1 MLSYACCQYVV
12 TRVTLYHSAL
22 VDLSRS
28 RSVHAV
34 EHEPCCPD
42 PQFISANDCKAV
54 HYGVC
59 SPLLKL
65 PSFSVAPTSPAIIM
79 APQPPRPQS
88 ATSTATELSLEGLDP
103 VELLAVDLE
112 GKLEA
117 LVNSFVAQ
125 DKVKTAARKSKT
137 AMASSQASAA
147 KKLVSNQSSGG
158 AGTSS
163 VVPSFGGKQ
172 ESKPSF
178 KDDSGKKRVKS
189 GDPEAKTTSKTS
201 NDKLASDA
209 APRKVGTVL
218 VTSGTGVTTKKDVTA
233 RVTPAGVK
241 APAADAP
248 TTKDVT
254 SKLKVSKSTLTYNSH
269 ENDAAKKKVDKPTSK
284 TRSLLTVDGREH
296 SPSSDASTDS
306 EKTEK
311 SPSPTPGSQRKVFKL
326 SPPNVISLVTGAP
339 KPAASPP
346 PSFSATYVSAAT
358 PSKSTTTTVADKVA
372 VRDSPSP
379 KTSPKDSAKDS
390 ATRPSSHPSG
400 PKEPSTK
407 APSTKAPSHEPSKPA
422 LSDSGSVSRE
432 RKTVQPSPS
441 PTPKPVIAVKPVSGN
456 RNATAATSAAMD
468 FAKSRFQGLPEPK
481 QFEELFKQKPCK
493 NGHVVNDAKSRWES
507 LSSPSS
513 AAEQLWPNSVG
524 SGRSSSAPVAIPGS
538 NCNHDLQGPDLDSP
552 LSTSPR
558 RLNSPEALFLEA
570 SSPPSIPHPR
580 LTSSQK
586 QHIRERSLSPTERTH
601 MHVPVRPF
609 LTKGS
614 VAERVLLFER
624 CPERASLERTPA
636 PAKGKPTVY
645 NVWKQHHGTADS
657 HSGSQ
662 SQHEKAFVESQTAS
676 LKRVVRSSTKQASCI
691 PRFYYPAG
699 KPMTPAQLDAHLV
712 KVKAAFASLRDGR
725 ATSTNFSAIIR
736 ACGVPLYWKMP
747 LYAACGGES
756 RGYVT
761 SDVFIDFWKRIV
773 STGRDE
779 PTWFVKILSKATR
792 NYLVPE
798 DFIPMM
804 QDVIDTHPGLTFLK
818 EAVEFHSRY
827 INTVIARIF
836 YCVNRSWSGR
846 ITIPE
851 LRKSNFLQVL
861 SLLEDEEDINQITEY
876 FSYEHF
882 YVIYCK
888 FWELDK
894 DHDLYIDRYDLSRHN
909 EGAIS
914 MRMIDRIFSGAV
926 TRGPIQKEG
935 KMSYSEFVWFIM
947 SEEDKRHPRSIEY
960 WFRCMDIDGDGY
972 LSMYELEY
980 FYEEQLTRMEALG
993 IETLPFS
1000 DCLCQMLDMVQPK
1013 QKGKVS
1019 LADLKRCKMTPIFFD
1034 TFFNLEKYLDHEQRD
1049 PFASRDHDGD
1059 GMEISD
1065 WDRYAADEYEL
1076 LVAEEGNFEN
1086 HELLYSDYDPD
1097 DDELS
1102 PNLEKLAA
1110 PLRCRTGRPGRLD
1123 DDEYDYAESDTDY
1136 HY

>member
-28 RSVHAV
+28 RSVHVV

-42 PQFISANDCKAV
+42 PQLISANNCKAV

-65 PSFSVAPTSPAIIM
+65 PSYAVRPASAAIIM

-88 ATSTATELSLEGLDP
+88 ATSTVTDLSIDGLDP

-137 AMASSQASAA
+137 AMTSSQASTT
-147 KKLVSNQSSGG
+147 KKLASNQSTVG
-158 AGTSS
+158 AGSSS
-163 VVPSFGGKQ
+163 VVPSSYGGKQ
-172 ESKPSF
+172 ESKPSV
-178 KDDSGKKRVKS
+178 KDDLSKKRLKS
-189 GDPEAKTTSKTS
+189 ADPEVKGASKTK

-209 APRKVGTVL
+209 APRKLGTVL

-233 RVTPAGVK
+233 RVTSGGTKTPAS
-241 APAADAP
+241 AA
-248 TTKDVT
+248 T
-254 SKLKVSKSTLTYNSH
+254 SKDLTSNLKASKMSPAYNSH
-269 ENDAAKKKVDKPTSK
+269 ESDATKMRTDKPTSK
-284 TRSLLTVDGREH
+284 TRSLLAVDGHEH
-296 SPSSDASTDS
+296 IPSSDVSTDS

-326 SPPNVISLVTGAP
+326 SPPSVISLVTGAP
-339 KPAASPP
+339 KPSTPTPP
-346 PSFSATYVSAAT
+346 TFSATYVPAVT
-358 PSKSTTTTVADKVA
+358 PSKSTTTAAIDNVTA
-372 VRDSPSP
+372 RDSPSLRV
-379 KTSPKDSAKDS
+379 SSVKDSAKDTS
-390 ATRPSSHPSG
+390 ARLSSHSNS
-400 PKEPSTK
+400 PKELNPKVS
-407 APSTKAPSHEPSKPA
+407 SQQPSKPGK
-422 LSDSGSVSRE
+422 LDSGVVSKE
-432 RKTVQPSPS
+432 RKTVHSTSSPVS
-441 PTPKPVIAVKPVSGN
+441 KPVIAVKPVSGN
-456 RNATAATSAAMD
+456 RNASAVTSAAMD
-468 FAKSRFQGLPEPK
+468 YAKSRFQGLPEPK

-507 LSSPSS
+507 LTSPSS
-513 AAEQLWPNSVG
+513 PAEQLWPNSVE
-524 SGRSSSAPVAIPGS
+524 SSRSAPVAIPGS
-538 NCNHDLQGPDLDSP
+538 NSNHDLQAPDLDSP

-586 QHIRERSLSPTERTH
+586 QHIRERSLSPTERVH

-624 CPERASLERTPA
+624 CPERVGLERTPA
-636 PAKGKPTVY
+636 PAKASKQTVF
-645 NVWKQHHGTADS
+645 NAWKQHHGAGDA

-699 KPMTPAQLDAHLV
+699 KPMTPAQLDAHLL

-725 ATSTNFSAIIR
+725 ATRTNFSAIIR

-747 LYAACGGES
+747 LFAASGGETRS
-756 RGYVT
+756 YVT

-861 SLLEDEEDINQITEY
+861 SLLEEEEDINQITEY

-926 TRGPIQKEG
+926 TRGPVQKEG
-935 KMSYSEFVWFIM
+935 KMSYSEFVWFII

-1097 DDELS
+1097 DDDLS

-1110 PLRCRTGRPGRLD
+1110 PLRCRTARTGRLD

>member
-42 PQFISANDCKAV
+42 PQFIAANECKAV

-65 PSFSVAPTSPAIIM
+65 PSFSVAPASPAIIM

-88 ATSTATELSLEGLDP
+88 ATSAATDLSLEGLDP

-137 AMASSQASAA
+137 AMASSQASAV

-163 VVPSFGGKQ
+163 VGPSYGGKQ

-178 KDDSGKKRVKS
+178 KDDLGKKRVKS

-209 APRKVGTVL
+209 VPRKVGTVL
-218 VTSGTGVTTKKDVTA
+218 VTSGTGVTTKKDVTT
-233 RVTPAGVK
+233 RVTPAGAK
-241 APAADAP
+241 SLAADAP
-248 TTKDVT
+248 TTKNVT
-254 SKLKVSKSTLTYNSH
+254 SNLKASKSTPTYNSH

-284 TRSLLTVDGREH
+284 TRSLLTVDGHEH
-296 SPSSDASTDS
+296 SPSPDASTDS

-339 KPAASPP
+339 KPSGAPP
-346 PSFSATYVSAAT
+346 PTFSATYVPAGT
-358 PSKSTTTTVADKVA
+358 PSKSTTTTVAGNVTA
-372 VRDSPSP
+372 RDSPSP
-379 KTSPKDSAKDS
+379 KTSPAKDSAKDPL
-390 ATRPSSHPSG
+390 ATRPSSHPGS
-400 PKEPSTK
+400 PKEPC
-407 APSTKAPSHEPSKPA
+407 AKAPSHEPSKPA
-422 LSDSGSVSRE
+422 QSDSGSVSKE
-432 RKTVQPSPS
+432 RKTAQPSSS
-441 PTPKPVIAVKPVSGN
+441 PTPKPVVAVKPVSGN

-468 FAKSRFQGLPEPK
+468 YAKSRFQGLPEPK

-507 LSSPSS
+507 LTSPSS
-513 AAEQLWPNSVG
+513 TAEQLWPNSVG

-538 NCNHDLQGPDLDSP
+538 NCNHDLQAPDLDSP

-624 CPERASLERTPA
+624 CPERASVERTPA

-645 NVWKQHHGTADS
+645 NVWKQHHGAADA

-662 SQHEKAFVESQTAS
+662 V
-676 LKRVVRSSTKQASCI
+676 
-691 PRFYYPAG
+691 
-699 KPMTPAQLDAHLV
+699 
-712 KVKAAFASLRDGR
+712 
-725 ATSTNFSAIIR
+725 SAR
-736 ACGVPLYWKMP
+736 LGPV
-747 LYAACGGES
+747 
-756 RGYVT
+756 
-761 SDVFIDFWKRIV
+761 
-773 STGRDE
+773 
-779 PTWFVKILSKATR
+779 
-792 NYLVPE
+792 
-798 DFIPMM
+798 
-804 QDVIDTHPGLTFLK
+804 
-818 EAVEFHSRY
+818 AVHG
-827 INTVIARIF
+827 
-836 YCVNRSWSGR
+836 W
-846 ITIPE
+846 
-851 LRKSNFLQVL
+851 
-861 SLLEDEEDINQITEY
+861 
-876 FSYEHF
+876 
-882 YVIYCK
+882 
-888 FWELDK
+888 
-894 DHDLYIDRYDLSRHN
+894 
-909 EGAIS
+909 
-914 MRMIDRIFSGAV
+914 
-926 TRGPIQKEG
+926 
-935 KMSYSEFVWFIM
+935 
-947 SEEDKRHPRSIEY
+947 
-960 WFRCMDIDGDGY
+960 
-972 LSMYELEY
+972 
-980 FYEEQLTRMEALG
+980 
-993 IETLPFS
+993 
-1000 DCLCQMLDMVQPK
+1000 
-1013 QKGKVS
+1013 
-1019 LADLKRCKMTPIFFD
+1019 
-1034 TFFNLEKYLDHEQRD
+1034 
-1049 PFASRDHDGD
+1049 
-1059 GMEISD
+1059 
-1065 WDRYAADEYEL
+1065 
-1076 LVAEEGNFEN
+1076 
-1086 HELLYSDYDPD
+1086 
-1097 DDELS
+1097 
-1102 PNLEKLAA
+1102 
-1110 PLRCRTGRPGRLD
+1110 
-1123 DDEYDYAESDTDY
+1123 
-1136 HY
+1136 